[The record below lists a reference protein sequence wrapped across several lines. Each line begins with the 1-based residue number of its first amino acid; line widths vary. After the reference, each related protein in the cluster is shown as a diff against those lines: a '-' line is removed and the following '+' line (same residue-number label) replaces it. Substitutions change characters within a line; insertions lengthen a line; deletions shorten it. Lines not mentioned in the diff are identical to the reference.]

1 MPIVRGPF
9 EVNMEPE
16 PPFLEQDGLTLN
28 RNAAYKQFSGGMTGS
43 SDVQM
48 IAAFTSTPGSAG

>member
-1 MPIVRGPF
+1 MPVAHESL

-28 RNAAYKQFSGGMTGS
+28 RNFVHKEFSGDMVGS
-43 SDVQM
+43 S
-48 IAAFTSTPGSAG
+48 